1 MSTVNPIKTYVVPY
15 DFTTVAECATKHA
28 INMARTTRS
37 SVTLLHIAKN
47 DKEVEAAKE
56 KFKDVFGKLGL
67 KSTDPKVKASVI
79 KGNIFEDI
87 GKYAVKNNARLIVM
101 GTHGAK
107 GMQKVF
113 GSFAIKV
120 ITSCKVPF
128 MVVQEKMPDTLNK
141 IVVPINLT
149 KESLQIISVVADLA
163 MIFKSEIHV
172 LGSAFTDSTMAQRMR
187 NRVSIV
193 RDDLTQKKIKSTF
206 KMLDTSKSFREM
218 VLDYS
223 KDVNADLIAISY
235 HTESLI
241 PQLDKFAQSVIT
253 NPEHTPVLIIQAI
266 DVTSGYF

>member
-1 MSTVNPIKTYVVPY
+1 MSTSTSSKTYVVPY
-15 DFTTVAECATKHA
+15 DFTSVAECATQHA
-28 INMARTTRS
+28 INMARTTHS
-37 SVTLLHIAKN
+37 TVTLLHIAKN
-47 DKEVEAAKE
+47 DKEVAIAKE
-56 KFKDVFGKLGL
+56 KLKDVFAKLKL
-67 KSTDPKVKASVI
+67 TSADPKVKASVI

-87 GKYAVKNNARLIVM
+87 GKYATKNNARLIVM

-128 MVVQEKMPDTLNK
+128 MIVQEKMPTTLNK

-163 MIFKSEIHV
+163 MVFKSEIHV
-172 LGSAFTDSTMAQRMR
+172 LGSKFTDPKLARSMK
-187 NRVSIV
+187 NRIHIV

-206 KMLDTSKSFREM
+206 KLLESTKSFREM
-218 VLDYS
+218 VLDYG
-223 KDVNADLIAISY
+223 KDVNANLIAISY
-235 HTESLI
+235 HTESII

-253 NPEHTPVLIIQAI
+253 NKEQTPVLIIQAI